1 MKRHFA
7 AVFATVALALTF
19 ESQAAFTPIPLT
31 ADSFNADIVVE
42 KTAVPVLKVVTTA
55 TVDQGTNNG
64 ANTWME
70 MGFDLANPLNGLPAP
85 GTVLVPPVGDVV
97 LGGGANTVTGVNAS
111 NPGVSRYSFKMPPSY
126 TAPNGILIYGN
137 GTSGLASGTFTLTTP
152 APYAV
157 LSFLGSGGNGGC
169 VVGVTVHHAD
179 GTTETG
185 SFGCPDWFNGTSNVV
200 FIANERCGSSV
211 NLTYANINSGN
222 PRLYFRDVALTN
234 TTSPVTS
241 IALSYVSGPSNS
253 RNDVMGVSG
262 GATVGGNVTPI
273 DVTGYTYD
281 FIVEA
286 AAAKRGPV
294 MAADGVTSAT
304 TQSMDSTANTGNSW
318 YERGYNINNPDGG
331 GVPIPDPSVI
341 NTGLPAA
348 GSLVTNAIGD
358 RVYQMPPSYTENN
371 ALWIAIDPAGAGT
384 LTLATPTP
392 ASVLSLLG
400 SAGNGPV
407 NNLVAVTHF
416 SDGSTQTN
424 SINVPNWFDG
434 NPYVVGANGRVDVG
448 TAQFNNVRN
457 TALNPR
463 LYPIDIILANSTTP
477 VTSIDIVNTNT
488 SGGRIAVFAL
498 SGTLDAIKPSFI
510 IQPVSVTVN
519 VGQNVQFTA
528 VAAANVPI
536 TYQWQKGTNGVFVD
550 IVDGGNTSGATT
562 TTLSI
567 SSVVEANEGDYRL
580 VATDSAGSTSSD
592 VAVLTVLSPLRDVTV
607 PTDPIVAYQP
617 NGGSSPAAETV
628 NHATDDVIQKYLNN
642 GNGVTPM
649 AIPVG
654 FVVTPAKGRTIVTA
668 MRIYS
673 ANDAADRDPANYILE
688 GSNDGGTTWTL
699 ISSNA
704 ISMPTARNGTGAVA
718 LDPLTQAMR
727 QVRFSNSIG
736 YTSYRWYTTKIR
748 GNVAL
753 MQLAEVELLG
763 VIDTTPLPNFT
774 EQPLAVTVFEGGS
787 ASFTARVNGTPTPAL
802 HWQRDTGS
810 GLVNL
815 ADGGNISGSRTDT
828 LKINPASF
836 ADQGVYVCVASNTI
850 GVVKSQTVKLTVL
863 SNLPDITLP
872 TDEIVSFGDTS
883 TTQGDSTNAV
893 YAIDDSTTKYLNGGL
908 GLNAFTG
915 FPPYAGPAGV
925 IITPAAG
932 SAYVRGLRVYPADGN
947 TERDPTAYELAG
959 SNDAGSTWTP
969 ISSGSLSLPLDRNV
983 AGNGLDALN
992 QVLLEVL
999 FPNNRAYTSYKLT
1012 VHHVRSDNDANSF
1025 QIAELELLGVLAS
1038 SVPSLNVSFAPAAGT
1053 ITINTTVAGTLWSS
1067 ADLVNWQQEGA
1078 VAPASPVILPIGT
1091 AGPMRFYQIRP

>member
-1 MKRHFA
+1 MLSTA
-7 AVFATVALALTF
+7 ALALTF
-19 ESQAAFTPIPLT
+19 ESQAAFAPIPLT
-31 ADSFNADIVVE
+31 PDSFNADIVVE

-70 MGFDLANPLNGLPAP
+70 IGFDLNNPLNGLPAP
-85 GTVLVPPVGDVV
+85 GTVIVPPVGDVV
-97 LGGGANTVTGVNAS
+97 LGGGANTVTGVNSA

-126 TAPNGILIYGN
+126 KAPNGILIYGN
-137 GTSGLASGTFTLTTP
+137 GTTGLASGTFTLTTP

-169 VVGVTVHHAD
+169 VVGVAVHHAD
-179 GTTETG
+179 GTTENG

-211 NLTYANINSGN
+211 NFTYANINSGN
-222 PRLYFRDVALTN
+222 PRLYFRDVLLTN

-241 IALSYVSGPSNS
+241 IDLTYVSGPSNS

-286 AAAKRGPV
+286 DAAKRGPV
-294 MAADGVTSAT
+294 MAADGVTPAT
-304 TQSMDSTANTGNSW
+304 TQSMDNTANTGNSW
-318 YERGYNINNPDGG
+318 YERGYNINNPDGA

-348 GSLVTNAIGD
+348 GSLVTNSLGD
-358 RVYQMPPSYTENN
+358 RVYQLPPSYTENN

-384 LTLATPTP
+384 LTLATPPP
-392 ASVLSLLG
+392 ASVLSLLA

-407 NNLVAVTHF
+407 NNLVAVTRF
-416 SDGSTQTN
+416 TDGSSQTN
-424 SINVPNWFDG
+424 LINVLNWFDG
-434 NPYVVGANGRVDVG
+434 NPYVLGANGRVDVG

-457 TALNPR
+457 TAFNPR
-463 LYPIDIILANSTTP
+463 LYPVDIILENSTTP
-477 VTSIDIVNTNT
+477 VAGIDIVNTNT

-498 SGTLDAIKPSFI
+498 SGTLDAIKPSFRL
-510 IQPVSVTVN
+510 QPVSVTVN
-519 VGQNVQFTA
+519 VGQTVQFTA
-528 VAAANVPI
+528 SAAANVPI

-550 IVDGGNTSGATT
+550 LVDGGNVSGATT
-562 TTLSI
+562 TSLTVAST
-567 SSVVEANEGDYRL
+567 VEANEGDYRL
-580 VATDSAGSTSSD
+580 VATDSAGSSNSD
-592 VAVLTVLSPLRDVTV
+592 VAVLTILSPLQDVTV

-617 NGGSSPAAETV
+617 NGGSSPAAEAV
-628 NHATDDVIQKYLNN
+628 FHATDDVIQKYLNN

-668 MRIYS
+668 MRIYC
-673 ANDAADRDPANYILE
+673 ANDAADRDPANYVLE

-727 QVRFSNSIG
+727 QVRFSNSLG
-736 YTSYRWYTTKIR
+736 YTSYRWYTSKIR

-774 EQPLAVTVFEGGS
+774 TQPLSVTVFEGTS
-787 ASFTARVNGTPTPAL
+787 ATFNATVNGTPTPVL
-802 HWQRDTGS
+802 RWQRDTGA
-810 GLVNL
+810 GYVDLV
-815 ADGGNISGSRTDT
+815 DGGSISGSRGST
-828 LKINPASF
+828 LTINPATF
-836 ADQGVYVCVASNTI
+836 ADRATYVCVASNTI
-850 GVVKSQTVKLTVL
+850 GVVKSQAVKLSVL
-863 SNLPDITLP
+863 SNLPDVTLP
-872 TDEIVSFGDTS
+872 TDEILSFGDTS
-883 TTQGDSTNAV
+883 TTQGDVTNAV
-893 YAIDDSTTKYLNGGL
+893 YAIDDSTSKYLNGGL

-925 IITPAAG
+925 IVTPAAG
-932 SAYVRGLRVYPADGN
+932 STYVRGLRIYTADGN
-947 TERDPTAYELAG
+947 VERDPTSFDLAG
-959 SNDAGSTWTP
+959 SNDAGTTWTA
-969 ISSGSLSLPLDRNV
+969 ITSGALAPSQDRN
-983 AGNGLDALN
+983 AQGNGLDALN
-992 QVLLEVL
+992 QVLQEVL

-1038 SVPSLNVSFAPAAGT
+1038 SVPSLTVSATPAAGT
-1053 ITINTTVAGTLWSS
+1053 ISINTTVAGTLWST

-1078 VAPASPVILPIGT
+1078 VAPGTPVVIPIGN